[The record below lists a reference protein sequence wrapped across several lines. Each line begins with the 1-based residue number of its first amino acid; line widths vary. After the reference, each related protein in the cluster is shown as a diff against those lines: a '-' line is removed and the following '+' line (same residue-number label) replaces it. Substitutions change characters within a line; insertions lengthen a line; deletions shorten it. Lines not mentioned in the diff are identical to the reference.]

1 MNMEED
7 LKTELNSISQ
17 NNAEYF
23 SRLSSKL
30 EKIET
35 SSSDIN
41 NSTKD
46 EIIKM
51 QSSIV
56 QQNID
61 LKKDISDSLNKVD
74 SAIVQRLGIIEGL
87 INNQYSQLKGENS
100 SLQTEKVHL
109 IQKNGKLEAEIE
121 SLKRELST
129 EKQNNT
135 DKQYQITQLNK
146 DISNEKA
153 NSSKLSSDI
162 GMFKAQIES
171 LKRELSTEKQ
181 NNTDKQYQ
189 ITQLNKDISNE
200 KANSSKLSSDIGM
213 FKAQI
218 ENLNSQLSTEK
229 ETCHNKNEEINKLS
243 SVINEKNK
251 EIESTNSKRTELQQ
265 ELEKLQNNY
274 NSLNNYYKS
283 LNIDDT
289 LLVAFNEFSSL
300 KEKTKASLAALF
312 PQTSFLGFISAGL
325 RLSNITSLWE
335 MAKRN
340 IFNNNL
346 DDIDK
351 INTIFNLLMSI
362 YNDGSKEV
370 QFQIISPEIGS
381 KYDSSNSAIKEMKS
395 SGTVKEVLLVG
406 YKNVK
411 DGNIHKAV
419 ISVNE

>member
-7 LKTELNSISQ
+7 LKTELNSITQ
-17 NNAEYF
+17 KNAEYF
-23 SRLSSKL
+23 SQLSSKL

-35 SSSDIN
+35 SSCDIK

-46 EIIKM
+46 EINKL
-51 QSSIV
+51 QFSIV
-56 QQNID
+56 QQNIG
-61 LKKDISDSLNKVD
+61 LKTDISDSLNKVEA
-74 SAIVQRLGIIEGL
+74 AIAQKFGAIEGL

-100 SLQTEKVHL
+100 SLQTEKNDL

-135 DKQYQITQLNK
+135 DKQSQITQLNK
-146 DISNEKA
+146 DISSEKA

-162 GMFKAQIES
+162 GV
-171 LKRELSTEKQ
+171 
-181 NNTDKQYQ
+181 
-189 ITQLNKDISNE
+189 
-200 KANSSKLSSDIGM
+200 

-243 SVINEKNK
+243 SAINEKNK
-251 EIESTNSKRTELQQ
+251 EIESTNSKKTELQQ
-265 ELEKLQNNY
+265 ELEKLQNEY

-300 KEKTKASLAALF
+300 KEKTKASLEALF

>member
-1 MNMEED
+1 MEED
-7 LKTELNSISQ
+7 LKTELNSITQ
-17 NNAEYF
+17 KNAEYF
-23 SRLSSKL
+23 SQLSSKL
-30 EKIET
+30 ENIET
-35 SSSDIN
+35 SSSDIKN
-41 NSTKD
+41 ITKD
-46 EIIKM
+46 EINKL

-56 QQNID
+56 QQNTD
-61 LKKDISDSLNKVD
+61 LKKDICDSLNKVD
-74 SAIVQRLGIIEGL
+74 SAIVQRLVIIEGL
-87 INNQYSQLKGENS
+87 INNQYSQLNS
-100 SLQTEKVHL
+100 SLQTEKARL
-109 IQKNGKLEAEIE
+109 IQMNGKLEAKIE
-121 SLKRELST
+121 SLNRELSI

-135 DKQYQITQLNK
+135 DKQSQIIQLNK
-146 DISNEKA
+146 EISSEKA

-162 GMFKAQIES
+162 GVFKA
-171 LKRELSTEKQ
+171 K
-181 NNTDKQYQ
+181 
-189 ITQLNKDISNE
+189 
-200 KANSSKLSSDIGM
+200 
-213 FKAQI
+213 I
-218 ENLNSQLSTEK
+218 ENLNSQIITEK
-229 ETCHNKNEEINKLS
+229 ETCQNKNEEINKLS
-243 SVINEKNK
+243 STINEKNR
-251 EIESTNSKRTELQQ
+251 EIESTNSKNNELQQ
-265 ELEKLQNNY
+265 DLVKLQNDY

-300 KEKTKASLAALF
+300 KEKTKTSLEALF

-325 RLSNITSLWE
+325 RLSNISSLWE

-381 KYDSSNSAIKEMKS
+381 KYDSSTSAIKEMKS

-411 DGNIHKAV
+411 DGNIHKAI

>member
-1 MNMEED
+1 MNMKED

-23 SRLSSKL
+23 RQLSSKL
-30 EKIET
+30 ENIET
-35 SSSDIN
+35 SSNDIKN
-41 NSTKD
+41 ITKD
-46 EIIKM
+46 EISKL

-56 QQNID
+56 QQNTN

-74 SAIVQRLGIIEGL
+74 SAIEQRLGIIEGL

-100 SLQTEKVHL
+100 SIQTEKAHL

-135 DKQYQITQLNK
+135 DKQSQITQLNK

-153 NSSKLSSDI
+153 YSSKLSSDI
-162 GMFKAQIES
+162 GV
-171 LKRELSTEKQ
+171 
-181 NNTDKQYQ
+181 
-189 ITQLNKDISNE
+189 
-200 KANSSKLSSDIGM
+200 

-218 ENLNSQLSTEK
+218 ENLNSQLLTEK

-243 SVINEKNK
+243 SAINEKNK
-251 EIESTNSKRTELQQ
+251 EIELTNSKKTELQQ
-265 ELEKLQNNY
+265 ELEKLQNEY

-289 LLVAFNEFSSL
+289 LLVAFNVFSSL
-300 KEKTKASLAALF
+300 KEKTKASLEALF

-340 IFNNNL
+340 IFNNNI

-351 INTIFNLLMSI
+351 INMIFNLLMSI

-381 KYDSSNSAIKEMKS
+381 KYDSSNSTIKEMKS

>member
-1 MNMEED
+1 MEED
-7 LKTELNSISQ
+7 LKTELNSITQ
-17 NNAEYF
+17 KNAEYF
-23 SRLSSKL
+23 SQLSSKL
-30 EKIET
+30 ENIET
-35 SSSDIN
+35 SSSDIK
-41 NSTKD
+41 NSTD
-46 EIIKM
+46 EIIKL

-56 QQNID
+56 QQNTD
-61 LKKDISDSLNKVD
+61 LKKDICDSLNKVD
-74 SAIVQRLGIIEGL
+74 SAIVQRLGIIEEL

-100 SLQTEKVHL
+100 SLQTEKALL
-109 IQKNGKLEAEIE
+109 IQKNVKLEAEIE
-121 SLKRELST
+121 SLNRELST

-135 DKQYQITQLNK
+135 DKQSQIIQLNK
-146 DISNEKA
+146 EISSEKA

-162 GMFKAQIES
+162 GVFKA
-171 LKRELSTEKQ
+171 K
-181 NNTDKQYQ
+181 
-189 ITQLNKDISNE
+189 
-200 KANSSKLSSDIGM
+200 
-213 FKAQI
+213 I
-218 ENLNSQLSTEK
+218 ENLNSQIITEK
-229 ETCHNKNEEINKLS
+229 ETCQNKNEEINKLS
-243 SVINEKNK
+243 STINEKNR
-251 EIESTNSKRTELQQ
+251 EIESTNSKNNELQQ
-265 ELEKLQNNY
+265 DLVKLQNDY

-300 KEKTKASLAALF
+300 KEKTKTSLEALF

-381 KYDSSNSAIKEMKS
+381 KYDSSTSAIKEMKS

>member
-23 SRLSSKL
+23 RQLSSKL

-46 EIIKM
+46 EIIKL

-56 QQNID
+56 QQNTD

-100 SLQTEKVHL
+100 SLQTEKAHL

-135 DKQYQITQLNK
+135 DMQSQITQLNK
-146 DISNEKA
+146 DISNEKV

-162 GMFKAQIES
+162 GV
-171 LKRELSTEKQ
+171 
-181 NNTDKQYQ
+181 
-189 ITQLNKDISNE
+189 
-200 KANSSKLSSDIGM
+200 

-243 SVINEKNK
+243 SAINEKNK
-251 EIESTNSKRTELQQ
+251 EIELTNSKKTELQQ
-265 ELEKLQNNY
+265 ELEKLQNEY

-300 KEKTKASLAALF
+300 KEKTKASLEALF

>member
-1 MNMEED
+1 MEED
-7 LKTELNSISQ
+7 LKTELNSITQ
-17 NNAEYF
+17 KNAEYF
-23 SRLSSKL
+23 SQLSSKL
-30 EKIET
+30 ENIET
-35 SSSDIN
+35 SSSDIKN
-41 NSTKD
+41 ITKD
-46 EIIKM
+46 EINKL

-56 QQNID
+56 QQNTG
-61 LKKDISDSLNKVD
+61 LKKDICDSLNRVD
-74 SAIVQRLGIIEGL
+74 SAIAQKLEYIEGL

-100 SLQTEKVHL
+100 SLQTEKALL

-135 DKQYQITQLNK
+135 DKQSQIIQLNK
-146 DISNEKA
+146 EISSEKA

-162 GMFKAQIES
+162 GVFKA
-171 LKRELSTEKQ
+171 K
-181 NNTDKQYQ
+181 
-189 ITQLNKDISNE
+189 
-200 KANSSKLSSDIGM
+200 
-213 FKAQI
+213 I

-243 SVINEKNK
+243 STINEKNR
-251 EIESTNSKRTELQQ
+251 EIESTNSKNNELQQ
-265 ELEKLQNNY
+265 DLVKLQNDY

-289 LLVAFNEFSSL
+289 LLVAFNDFSSL
-300 KEKTKASLAALF
+300 KEKTKTSLEALF

-381 KYDSSNSAIKEMKS
+381 KYDSSTSAIKEMKS

>member
-1 MNMEED
+1 MEED
-7 LKTELNSISQ
+7 LKTELNSITQ
-17 NNAEYF
+17 KNAEYF
-23 SRLSSKL
+23 SQLSSKL

-35 SSSDIN
+35 SSSDIK

-46 EIIKM
+46 EIIKL

-56 QQNID
+56 QQNTD
-61 LKKDISDSLNKVD
+61 LKTDISDSLNKVE
-74 SAIVQRLGIIEGL
+74 SAITQKFGAIEGL

-100 SLQTEKVHL
+100 SLHTEKNDL

-121 SLKRELST
+121 TLKRELST
-129 EKQNNT
+129 EKLNNT
-135 DKQYQITQLNK
+135 DKQSQITQLNK

-162 GMFKAQIES
+162 GV
-171 LKRELSTEKQ
+171 
-181 NNTDKQYQ
+181 
-189 ITQLNKDISNE
+189 
-200 KANSSKLSSDIGM
+200 

-243 SVINEKNK
+243 SAINEKNK
-251 EIESTNSKRTELQQ
+251 EIESTNSKKTELQQ
-265 ELEKLQNNY
+265 ELEKLQNEY

-289 LLVAFNEFSSL
+289 LLVAFNVFSSL
-300 KEKTKASLAALF
+300 KEKTKASLEALF

-325 RLSNITSLWE
+325 RLSNITLLWE

-381 KYDSSNSAIKEMKS
+381 KYDSSTSAIKEMKS

>member
-7 LKTELNSISQ
+7 LKTELNSITQ
-17 NNAEYF
+17 KNAEYF
-23 SRLSSKL
+23 SQLSSKL
-30 EKIET
+30 ENIET
-35 SSSDIN
+35 SSSDIKN
-41 NSTKD
+41 ITKD
-46 EIIKM
+46 EINKL

-56 QQNID
+56 QQNTG
-61 LKKDISDSLNKVD
+61 LKKDICDSLNRVD
-74 SAIVQRLGIIEGL
+74 SAIAQKLVGIEGL
-87 INNQYSQLKGENS
+87 INTQYSQLKGENS
-100 SLQTEKVHL
+100 SLQTEKDRL
-109 IQKNGKLEAEIE
+109 IQRNGMLEAEIE
-121 SLKRELST
+121 NLRREST
-129 EKQNNT
+129 YKQS
-135 DKQYQITQLNK
+135 QITQLDK
-146 DISNEKA
+146 DISSERA
-153 NSSKLSSDI
+153 NSSKLLSDI
-162 GMFKAQIES
+162 GV
-171 LKRELSTEKQ
+171 LKEK
-181 NNTDKQYQ
+181 N
-189 ITQLNKDISNE
+189 
-200 KANSSKLSSDIGM
+200 
-213 FKAQI
+213 
-218 ENLNSQLSTEK
+218 ENLNSQLKNEK
-229 ETCHNKNEEINKLS
+229 ETCQNKDERINELAS
-243 SVINEKNK
+243 TINEKNR
-251 EIESTNSKRTELQQ
+251 EIESTNSKINELQQ
-265 ELEKLQNNY
+265 KLVKIQNDY
-274 NSLNNYYKS
+274 NSLNDYYKS

-300 KEKTKASLAALF
+300 KEKTKTSLEALF
-312 PQTSFLGFISAGL
+312 PKTSFLGFISAGL

-381 KYDSSNSAIKEMKS
+381 KYDSSTSAIKEMKS